1 MQSVENLIFLQKQ
14 AFFYVEDFVEKEG
27 FLSNFIHT
35 FHRIHALHILSTFN
49 FHDLWKSFI

>member
-1 MQSVENLIFLQKQ
+1 VQSVENLIFLQKQ